1 MVSSLFRCRNCQ
13 ENSPYVFITFVDC
26 RYLPP
31 RFLPPFSILYSRYYS
46 PSTPILADLP
56 FHIVVGM
63 PALSPTMETGILAEW
78 YFAEGQEFSAGD
90 AIAKIETDK
99 ASMDYEAQDDGILAK
114 ILAPVG
120 SDDLPIGSPIMV
132 TVEEMADVAAFS
144 DFVAPQAAAVAAP
157 TPEPAAAA
165 APSPTPPA
173 PKVEA
178 AAPPPLAAAA
188 PPAPAPAAAVPPPTM
203 ESLVAA
209 VAPVMS
215 TGWGGFAKINSPLA
229 KTLSKSQQAYVTKYG
244 TTGHL
249 PL

>member
-1 MVSSLFRCRNCQ
+1 M
-13 ENSPYVFITFVDC
+13 
-26 RYLPP
+26 
-31 RFLPPFSILYSRYYS
+31 
-46 PSTPILADLP
+46 
-56 FHIVVGM
+56 
-63 PALSPTMETGILAEW
+63 AEW
-78 YFAEGQEFSAGD
+78 YFVEGQEFSAGD

-114 ILAPVG
+114 ILCPVG
-120 SDDLPIGSPIMV
+120 PDDIPIGGPIMV
-132 TVEEMADVAAFS
+132 TVEEMDDVAAFK
-144 DFVAPQAAAVAAP
+144 DFVAPQAAAAAAP
-157 TPEPAAAA
+157 TPEPVAVA
-165 APSPTPPA
+165 APTPPPPA

-178 AAPPPLAAAA
+178 AAPPPPAAVA
-188 PPAPAPAAAVPPPTM
+188 PPAPAPAVVAAVPPPTM